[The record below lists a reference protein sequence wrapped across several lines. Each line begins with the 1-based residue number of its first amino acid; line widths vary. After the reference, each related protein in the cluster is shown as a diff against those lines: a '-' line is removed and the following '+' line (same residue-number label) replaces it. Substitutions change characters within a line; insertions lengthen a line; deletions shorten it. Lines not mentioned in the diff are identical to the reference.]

1 MDEPAITRPGR
12 TFASGRWWELGC
24 AALIVALAGWLR
36 LHDLGLAEF
45 KGDEMTA
52 VDLAGRVLDGHL
64 QTVGLESSVGA
75 ANGPLFVYVV
85 ALPLAVS
92 DDPLVATGFVAVL
105 ATAAVALTYVVLRP
119 RFGALAA
126 LAATALFATGPW
138 AVLYGR
144 KIWSLDILPLFT
156 VLLLWSLFA
165 VLERRRAVA
174 VAFVPVLL
182 CLAVQ
187 LDFAALVLAVPAAL
201 VLFYRSRDVHWRA
214 FALGV
219 VAAVLLLGSWL
230 GHEVNNGFADV
241 GKILSRGSGS
251 PGSGSFEAIEQ
262 TARIL
267 GAANWGYVVG
277 QSRAQFVSEAGG
289 AWTLAQWAGALVVA
303 LLAVGVVTSAVR
315 VVRGGRLAGRR
326 PFVGLDLDAARRA
339 VLLAWLGGIWL
350 SYATSAR
357 NLVYPHYLI
366 AAYPISFAVAALG
379 LSDLVSLARPRL
391 RLPWAATA
399 AAAVALAAI
408 VIAYVAF
415 TVSFRSFLDRHG
427 GADGDYGIVYAD
439 SHAMASAVRARGL
452 RVANDSVIDFLVAG
466 RANAPL
472 ESATVNV
479 RTDLEDPTPP
489 PCDGDLRVFRAL
501 SVCLPPG

>member
-1 MDEPAITRPGR
+1 MDEAA
-12 TFASGRWWELGC
+12 TFSRRRWWELGW
-24 AALIVALAGWLR
+24 AVLIVALAGWLR
-36 LHDLGLAEF
+36 LHQLGLAEF

-52 VDLAGRVLDGHL
+52 TDLARRVLDGHL
-64 QTVGLESSVGA
+64 QTVGLVSSVGA
-75 ANGPLFVYVV
+75 SNGPFFVYVV
-85 ALPLAVS
+85 ALALSVR

-105 ATAAVALTYVVLRP
+105 ATAAVALTYVVMRP

-126 LAATALFATGPW
+126 LGATALFATGPW

-156 VLLLWSLFA
+156 VLLLWSLFD
-165 VLERRRAVA
+165 VLERRRTVA
-174 VAFVPVLL
+174 AAFVPVLI

-187 LDFAALVLAVPAAL
+187 LDFAALVLVVPAAL

-214 FALGV
+214 LAVGV
-219 VAAVLLLGSWL
+219 AAAVLLLGSWL

-251 PGSGSFEAIEQ
+251 PGSGTFEAIEQ

-267 GAANWGYVVG
+267 GAANWGYVAG
-277 QSRAQFVSEAGG
+277 RSRAQFASESGG
-289 AWTLAQWAGALVVA
+289 SWTVGQWAGALAVA
-303 LLAVGVVTSAVR
+303 LLAVGIVTCIVR
-315 VVRGGRLAGRR
+315 VVRGGRLARRR
-326 PFVGLDLDAARRA
+326 PFMELDLDAARRA

-357 NLVYPHYLI
+357 SLVFPHYLI

-379 LSDLVSLARPRL
+379 LSDLASLARPR
-391 RLPWAATA
+391 RRAAATA

-408 VIAYVAF
+408 VVSYVAF
-415 TVSFRSFLDRHG
+415 TVSFRSFLDKHG
-427 GADGDYGIVYAD
+427 GADGDYGVVYAD
-439 SHAMASAVRARGL
+439 SHAIAQAVRARGL

-472 ESATVNV
+472 TSGTVGV
-479 RTDLEDPTPP
+479 RTDIGNPTPP
-489 PCDGDLRVFRAL
+489 PCDGDLVVFRAL
-501 SVCLPPG
+501 SVCLPPA